1 MSARSDERGTPV
13 ALLNESVRL
22 GAFVALPS
30 ALGVG
35 KVIEIKP
42 PHAIVRLFH
51 SLTEQEDRDFPM
63 SALRRAHLGPGTRV
77 YVKSES
83 GRAKI
88 GRVVDFERR
97 DDGSVVYEVRFPNQ
111 QSDEFHEADLSVRCW
126 RARGNPAE
134 ILAARIG
141 ESQWLHDRRLAA
153 TKAIVESQAGT
164 KGMNALLASSI
175 ELVPHQIAAVRRIL
189 CDPHQRYLLA
199 DEVGL
204 GKTIEAGVVIR
215 QCLVD
220 DPSRYVVVLTPASLV
235 SQWKA
240 ELAGRFALRPGT
252 AALDVFSH
260 QDLLRVHKPPDLLVV
275 DEAHHLDDG
284 TTAIGSTIAELAYRA
299 PRLLLLSATP
309 ALSDTRKF
317 LFLLTLLDRE
327 AYQTERPEAFEQL
340 LASRREVGRLL
351 LGLNAQGSSIVLR
364 RRAQQAAQMFPSDPV
379 VAELSAILQETS
391 RTEGENTDVIARN
404 LRTHIAEAYRLNQRI
419 VRGRRS
425 DTAGWEFQPR
435 GGRTESDGVS
445 ALTHVR
451 VEVDEDRRA
460 ADLASALEDWRTRAL
475 DALPAG
481 ASPDERSRLAN
492 RFSELVE
499 ALGVSIDAFAQA
511 LDRVKVELFSGE
523 QEITQAFRE
532 ILRASPGER
541 GRMDVIAD
549 CLHRLHKSIAQA
561 SQGNSR
567 CKILAFSSSTEV
579 ARAVSA
585 RMTYGVV
592 GEIFLLTAQDT
603 PEHVSQTLLEFER
616 SDSAWLLVLD
626 RAGEEG
632 LNLNFADAMVQVDL
646 PFSPGR
652 VEQRIGRIDRFGRR
666 KPAIRQRVLV
676 PFDDDG
682 SVWSAWQSLL
692 AEVLKVY
699 NEPISDV
706 QFLLDGI
713 ERELAQAMFDR
724 GARGIESLA
733 EPLRERLRNERQAQD
748 EQYALDRFAL
758 ADDLA
763 DGIASSIEDVEANEE
778 QYRQAIEPWLVNA
791 LQLGRTFPQPSNRD
805 VFSLT
810 FERDTLVP
818 RDPWEREF
826 GLNEPIQ
833 FAWKRR
839 TSLERLGLQLVR
851 PGSRM
856 LDACERFMRWD
867 DRGTTFFTWR
877 VDPDAPGGDEPW
889 VAFRVCVA
897 IEPRMPQRQDLFAK
911 ADALGA
917 WRRSQQFLATTYH
930 VLHVDP
936 DGNLIDDLRKLDVL
950 TRPYEQRPSGGRTD
964 INVGSRL
971 HLLQRIMD
979 PGELAE
985 LCERVS
991 QSAIQRLLASSEVQ
1005 ALISAAADQAR
1016 QDTDRRRQ
1024 RQRAR
1029 AGWASGSVSIEEET
1043 AINEEIVSAVSNP
1056 SVRLD
1061 AVGMFIVSRTAPGG
1075 ADGTE

>member
-1 MSARSDERGTPV
+1 MVRLS
-13 ALLNESVRL
+13 ESGRL
-22 GAFVALPS
+22 GALVALPGI
-30 ALGVG
+30 LGVG
-35 KVIEIKP
+35 KIIEIKP
-42 PHAIVRLFH
+42 PLAVVRLFH
-51 SLTEQEDRDFPM
+51 SLSEHEDREFQM
-63 SALRRAHLGPGTRV
+63 SELRRAHLSPGTRV
-77 YVKSES
+77 YVN
-83 GRAKI
+83 GDWGGAKI
-88 GRVVDFERR
+88 GRVVNFERR
-97 DDGSVVYEVRFPNQ
+97 DDGSLVYEVRFPNQ
-111 QSDEFHEADLSVRCW
+111 QSNEFHEADLSVRCW
-126 RARGNPAE
+126 RSRGDPAE

-153 TKAIVESQAGT
+153 TRAIVESQAGA
-164 KGMNALLASSI
+164 KGMTGLLSSSI

-215 QCLVD
+215 QCLLD
-220 DPSRYVVVLTPASLV
+220 DPSRYVVVLAPKSLV
-235 SQWKA
+235 SQWNA
-240 ELAGRFALRPGT
+240 ELAGRFGLKPGT
-252 AALDVFSH
+252 SAVDVLSH
-260 QDLLRVHKPPDLLVV
+260 QDLTLVRKPPDLLVV
-275 DEAHHLDDG
+275 DEAHHLADG
-284 TTAIGSTIAELAYRA
+284 TDGYAQAIAELAHAA

-309 ALSDTRKF
+309 ALSDARTF

-327 AYQTERPEAFEQL
+327 AYQTEQPEAFDEL

-351 LGLNAQGSSIVLR
+351 LGLNAEGSSIVLR
-364 RRAQQAAQMFPSDPV
+364 RRAQQAAQMFPGDPV
-379 VAELSAILQETS
+379 VVELSARLQEAS
-391 RTEGENTDVIARN
+391 RTPGGATTDLARD
-404 LRTHIAEAYRLNQRI
+404 LRTHVAETYRLNQRI

-435 GGRTESDGVS
+435 GARSEENGVP
-445 ALTHVR
+445 ALTHLR

-460 ADLASALEDWRTRAL
+460 ADLASTLEDWRTRAL
-475 DALPAG
+475 DALRPG
-481 ASPDERSRLAN
+481 ASPELRSRLAN
-492 RFSELVE
+492 RFREFVE
-499 ALGVSIDAFAQA
+499 ALGVSIETFEQA
-511 LDRVKVELFSGE
+511 LDRAEVELFSGE

-532 ILRASPGER
+532 VLRASPGER
-541 GRMDVIAD
+541 TRLDVIED

-561 SQGNSR
+561 SQGNAR

-579 ARAVSA
+579 ARAVEA

-592 GEIFLLTAQDT
+592 GEVFLLTAQDAPT
-603 PEHVSQTLLEFER
+603 RVSKTLLEFER
-616 SDSAWLLVLD
+616 SDTAWLLVLD

-632 LNLNFADAMVQVDL
+632 LNLSFADAMVQLDL
-646 PFSPGR
+646 PFSPAR

-666 KPAIRQRVLV
+666 KAAIRQRILV
-676 PFDDDG
+676 PFDDEG
-682 SVWSAWQSLL
+682 SLWSAWQSLL
-692 AEVLKVY
+692 AQTLKVY

-706 QFLLDGI
+706 QFLLAGI
-713 ERELAQAMFDR
+713 ERELTEAMFDR
-724 GARGIESLA
+724 GARGIDSLA
-733 EPLRERLRNERQAQD
+733 GLLSERLRNERQAQD
-748 EQYALDRFAL
+748 EQNALDRFAL

-778 QYRQAIEPWLVNA
+778 DYRQSIEPWLVQA

-805 VFSLT
+805 VFSLR

-826 GLNEPIQ
+826 GLDEPIQ

-839 TSLERLGLQLVR
+839 TSLGRPGLQLVR

-877 VDPDAPGGDEPW
+877 VDADAPDADEPW

-897 IEPRMPQRQDLFAK
+897 IEPRMPQRQDLFTK

-936 DGNLIDDLRKLDVL
+936 DGSLIEDRRKLDVL
-950 TRPYEQRPSGGRTD
+950 TRPYEQHPSGGRTD

-971 HLLQRIMD
+971 HLLKRVMD
-979 PGELAE
+979 PGELID
-985 LCERVS
+985 LCGRVS
-991 QSAIQRLLASSEVQ
+991 RSAIQRLLAASEVQ
-1005 ALISAAADQAR
+1005 ATISAAADQAR
-1016 QDTDRRRQ
+1016 QDADRRSQ

-1029 AGWASGSVSIEEET
+1029 AGWARSGLSYDEET
-1043 AINEEIVSAVSNP
+1043 AINEEIVAAVSDP

-1061 AVGMFIVSRTAPGG
+1061 AIGMFIVSRTAPGG